1 MKAATAK
8 QPGYQTVHIVRGVHY
23 IYECVSTYDKEK
35 KQSFNKQVCIGKKG
49 PDGSFIPN
57 AYYRELHQLATTGEK
72 ITVSSKVIGATET
85 LTQVANTEGLERC
98 LTLSLGKQLGSQALA
113 LAEYILV
120 RGSALSHFPE
130 WAAHQKLPQGAEV
143 LSSQDISRFLGTISD
158 DMMEKFFTRWASNFS
173 GHDTICLD
181 LTSIGSYSECNE
193 LVKYG
198 YNRDREQLEQ
208 VNILGLFSASKMLPV
223 AVRML
228 PGNIADVSTLV
239 NELTHFSY
247 LGLSNPVLLMDKG
260 FDSEENLTRL
270 LDRRL
275 KFIMMAHCNRSWLK
289 ELEEQHRDSMRVP
302 SKLFHYQD
310 DRYYAV
316 TELLSLG
323 SEKNRRCYA
332 HIYYC
337 SRLAEKRLDRFNERL
352 HDYYDRLV
360 AGGGLETIPVDY
372 QKYFSI
378 KETPKRRRSVILDE
392 AAAVATEKSFNV
404 MFVILSN
411 TEKDAHTALRL
422 YRERDAVEKF
432 FDDMKNSMD
441 MDRLRVHT
449 SPRAKA
455 RLFLQYLSTILL
467 YLCRNKL
474 GFYESS
480 NTSVRGILEDLSGIC
495 EVTHS
500 NHYGSIITES
510 TSAQRATLAQLGIDT
525 SSWLQK

>member
-1 MKAATAK
+1 MKTKKAK
-8 QPGYQTVHIVRGVHY
+8 QPGYQTVHVVRGVHY
-23 IYECVSTYDKEK
+23 IYECISTYDKEK

-49 PDGSFIPN
+49 SDGSLIPN
-57 AYYRELHQLATTGEK
+57 AYYRELHQLAPTGEK
-72 ITVSSKVIGATET
+72 ITVISKVIGATET
-85 LTQVANTEGLERC
+85 LTQVANSEGLERC

-120 RGSALSHFPE
+120 RGSALSHYPE
-130 WAAHQKLPQGAEV
+130 WAEHQKLPQGAEV
-143 LSSQDISRFLGTISD
+143 LSSQDLSRFLGTISE

-181 LTSIGSYSECNE
+181 LTSVSSYSECNE

-198 YNRDREQLEQ
+198 YNQDREQLEQ
-208 VNILGLFSASKMLPV
+208 VNILGLFSATKMLPV
-223 AVRML
+223 AVRMF

-239 NELTHFSY
+239 NELTHFAY
-247 LGLSNPVLLMDKG
+247 LGLSSPVLIMDKG

-275 KFIMMAHCNRSWLK
+275 KFIMMAHCNRQWLK
-289 ELEEQHRDSMRVP
+289 ALEEKYRDSMRVP
-302 SKLFHYQD
+302 SRLFHYQD

-316 TELLSLG
+316 TELLSRG

-332 HIYYC
+332 HVYYC
-337 SRLAEKRLDRFNERL
+337 SRLAEKRLDHFNERL

-360 AGGGLETIPVDY
+360 AGAGLETIPVDY

-378 KETPKRRRSVILDE
+378 KETPKRGRSVILDE
-392 AAAVATEKSFNV
+392 EAAVATEKSFNA

-480 NTSVRGILEDLSGIC
+480 TTSVRGILEDLSGIC
-495 EVTHS
+495 EVTHL

-510 TSAQRATLAQLGIDT
+510 TSAQRTTLAQLGIDT